1 MAERR
6 LTRARLLKGAA
17 VAGGGALTGGLAM
30 GGLPERAASKPSA
43 RQDAEILNF
52 VLLFEHVQ
60 SQFYAQALK
69 SANLRDELLDF
80 AQVLAGQEREHLA
93 FVRKALGAKARKL
106 PPLDFGDAV
115 TDEKRF
121 AETALKLEDLGVA
134 AYNAQAPN
142 LTPGSLAAAA
152 KIVSVEARHAAWI
165 RDIVGQNPAPDAA
178 EPVASAEKV
187 METLRGSGF
196 IQ

>member
-1 MAERR
+1 MVERR

-17 VAGGGALTGGLAM
+17 LAGGGALAGGLAM
-30 GGLPERAASKPSA
+30 GGLPEPAASRPSA

-52 VLLFEHVQ
+52 VLLFEHLQ

-69 SANLRDELLDF
+69 GAKLHGELLDF
-80 AQVLAGQEREHLA
+80 ARILAGQEQEHLE
-93 FVRKALGAKARKL
+93 FVRQALGAKAQKL
-106 PPLDFGDAV
+106 PALDFGDAV
-115 TDEKRF
+115 TDERRF

-142 LTPGSLAAAA
+142 LTPASLAAAA

-165 RDIVGQNPAPDAA
+165 RDIVGENPAPDAA
-178 EPVASAEKV
+178 EPVASPERV
-187 METLRGSGF
+187 MKTLRGSGF
-196 IQ
+196 VK